1 VVVVAGTG
9 SGVMVAGTMTA
20 GTGATVVATMTTGTG
35 AAVVGDLVGDEVIL
49 IGGGGAVGFMVVV
62 GDFVGYFVGVLV
74 VGDFVGDVVVTTTT
88 GDGVVIVTAE
98 GFNVGDDTG
107 TISLHGGIH
116 SVS

>member
-1 VVVVAGTG
+1 MAGT
-9 SGVMVAGTMTA
+9 

-35 AAVVGDLVGDEVIL
+35 AAVGDLVGDEVVL
-49 IGGGGAVGFMVVV
+49 IVGGGAVGFMVV

-88 GDGVVIVTAE
+88 TGDGVVIVAAE

-107 TISLHGGIH
+107 TTSLHGGIH